1 MYMACIGIMCIVY
14 FADTVFDAI
23 VGADLLKK
31 LPRIF
36 TSYGSSGSLEL
47 LNNSLTLTRELCM
60 SGKWLVTG
68 FSFVWEICLL
78 FCTDNIQ
85 RLLSDSMELRKSLE
99 QLKVRDDSDE
109 VKKLLENVL
118 QVIQQEQI

>member
-1 MYMACIGIMCIVY
+1 
-14 FADTVFDAI
+14 
-23 VGADLLKK
+23 
-31 LPRIF
+31 
-36 TSYGSSGSLEL
+36 
-47 LNNSLTLTRELCM
+47 M

-118 QVIQQEQI
+118 QVIQQKQI

>member
-1 MYMACIGIMCIVY
+1 MHSIF

-36 TSYGSSGSLEL
+36 TSYGISGSLEL

-60 SGKWLVTG
+60 SGKWPVAG
-68 FSFVWEICLL
+68 FSFVWEICL
-78 FCTDNIQ
+78 FFYTDNTQ

-99 QLKVRDDSDE
+99 QLEVQNNSDE
-109 VKKLLENVL
+109 VKRLLENVL
-118 QVIQQEQI
+118 QVIQQKQI